1 MYYREGAYMYKS
13 QAKESIKR
21 RIRAMHK
28 IRLLVRELMEMQIQ
42 NCSDAE
48 LSKAQAHLN
57 RVYDAFVEMYGY
69 LTDRTNK
76 AAFRQDNDYPLISSM
91 EVLDE
96 DKKVHKADM
105 FFNRTIRP
113 TDIVEKVENAYEALH
128 ISLSEYNR
136 VDIPYM
142 LSLYPG
148 SRSELFKELQG
159 RIYQNPVRSDPQ
171 NPNTGWETAEEYL
184 SGDVRQKLR

>member
-1 MYYREGAYMYKS
+1 METASAHAAATAATSPDRIEADPEVPNYTFTVRENEVYYREGAYMYKS

-21 RIRAMHK
+21 RIRAIHK

-105 FFNRTIRP
+105 FLT
-113 TDIVEKVENAYEALH
+113 A
-128 ISLSEYNR
+128 
-136 VDIPYM
+136 PYGQ
-142 LSLYPG
+142 LIL
-148 SRSELFKELQG
+148 
-159 RIYQNPVRSDPQ
+159 
-171 NPNTGWETAEEYL
+171 
-184 SGDVRQKLR
+184 